1 MAAIRQTSARW
12 LPRITFVMYFCVFYL
27 DFTTP
32 PGAESCRAK
41 TSHGSK
47 GLTLI
52 QKEESVKLW
61 CRIGGLLL
69 RPVTSLK
76 RRTRD
81 RRTISAINALPVHG
95 PPLRG
100 EIAREKEKS
109 VTVTSGAGMPDG
121 KVCPTCGRNTKVKI
135 LNYWCDP
142 VTDIITPADTIEQCG
157 CGWTGLVV
165 EHERPL

>member
-1 MAAIRQTSARW
+1 
-12 LPRITFVMYFCVFYL
+12 MYFCVFYL

-47 GLTLI
+47 GLILI

-61 CRIGGLLL
+61 CRIRRLLPRRLMSL
-69 RPVTSLK
+69 RRGS
-76 RRTRD
+76 RD
-81 RRTISAINALPVHG
+81 PLTISAINALPIAG
-95 PPLRG
+95 PPLMQ
-100 EIAREKEKS
+100 EIAREKEKCG
-109 VTVTSGAGMPDG
+109 TVASGTGMPDG
-121 KVCPTCGRNTKVKI
+121 KICPACGGNTKVKI